1 MNYISG
7 FMNIYLELCPMCH
20 SLGLGSVGWWFTLL
34 LILWWFLKKTQENI
48 IKKYSEFNIF
58 MIIQNTKRLIYVF
71 KAVSPPKVNNKSL
84 KHCFLQNDVGGQFFF
99 ISALLLLMMY
109 LGNFQK
115 YPTFSISNNHLMHQ
129 KSTTQPKTK
138 NVLTGSQIKPP
149 NDNVHIDN
157 VHRC

>member
-1 MNYISG
+1 M
-7 FMNIYLELCPMCH
+7 YLKL
-20 SLGLGSVGWWFTLL
+20 LGPQK
-34 LILWWFLKKTQENI
+34 I
-48 IKKYSEFNIF
+48 
-58 MIIQNTKRLIYVF
+58 
-71 KAVSPPKVNNKSL
+71 NNKSL
-84 KHCFLQNDVGGQFFF
+84 KHCFLQNDVAGQFF

-149 NDNVHIDN
+149 SDN